1 MNFPSGFSLREIR
14 FYQPNTEKEFSLQ
27 RVDLDINLLS
37 LLTGSLAADVQI
49 KSKEGSNLDLSFVSN
64 GFSPAAAESP
74 LSQLSL
80 NAQDFDFSQL
90 MNFTARY
97 QGLVSRNMA
106 VALLAEV
113 TTHKGKLNGSLELK
127 RMDSTTDAYGNFDLS
142 LNELSLQ
149 HPAIGAK
156 QDFKPIHLK
165 AEINQVLCSL
175 IRLWS

>member
-1 MNFPSGFSLREIR
+1 
-14 FYQPNTEKEFSLQ
+14 
-27 RVDLDINLLS
+27 
-37 LLTGSLAADVQI
+37 
-49 KSKEGSNLDLSFVSN
+49 
-64 GFSPAAAESP
+64 
-74 LSQLSL
+74 
-80 NAQDFDFSQL
+80 

-165 AEINQVLCSL
+165 AEINQSALQFDKAL
-175 IRLWS
+175 GAKI